1 MIFLNLQ
8 FLFLKLIIFFFRTT
22 DQQTQMPNNHT
33 EIDVPGDNGKEVE
46 SEQQS
51 NLIDI

>member
-1 MIFLNLQ
+1 MIFLNLR
-8 FLFLKLIIFFFRTT
+8 FLFLKYFFFRTT
-22 DQQTQMPNNHT
+22 DQQAQMPNNHT
-33 EIDVPGDNGKEVE
+33 ETDDPGDKGNEVE

>member
-1 MIFLNLQ
+1 MIFLNLR

-22 DQQTQMPNNHT
+22 DQQAQMPNNHAET
-33 EIDVPGDNGKEVE
+33 DDPGDKGNEVE

>member
-1 MIFLNLQ
+1 MIFLNLR

-33 EIDVPGDNGKEVE
+33 EPDDPGDKGKEVE
-46 SEQQS
+46 SKKQL